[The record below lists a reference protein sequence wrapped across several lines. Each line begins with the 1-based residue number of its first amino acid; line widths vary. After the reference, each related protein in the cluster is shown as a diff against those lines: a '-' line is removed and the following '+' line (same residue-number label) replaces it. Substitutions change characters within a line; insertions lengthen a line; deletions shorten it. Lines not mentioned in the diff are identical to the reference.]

1 MSSKAGWKMKRFWKE
16 AGFAPVS
23 GGYGIRLDG
32 RPVKTP
38 AKAPLVVPSEALAR
52 AICDEWQAQGEE
64 IDPHVMPCTRSAN
77 AAIDKVMPNRAAVVR
92 MLADYADTDL
102 LCYRAEAPQALR
114 ARQDAAWDPLL
125 EWAAARHGARLEPR
139 TGIMPVPQDA
149 AATARLAAAVEA
161 LGPWP
166 LTALHDLVTL
176 SGSLVIGLA
185 ALDRH
190 LPAEDLWRR
199 ARIDEIWQA
208 EQWGEDEEAQ
218 RESEAKRRDFMHAA
232 RLLELLA
239 AR

>member
-1 MSSKAGWKMKRFWKE
+1 MSSNAGWKMKRFWKE
-16 AGFAPVS
+16 AGYSPAE
-23 GGYGIRLDG
+23 GGYAIRLDG

-38 AKAPLVVPSEALAR
+38 AKAPLVVPAEALAR

-64 IDPHVMPCTRSAN
+64 IDPHAMPCTRSAN
-77 AAIDKVMPNRAAVVR
+77 AAIDKVMPNRAAVAR

-102 LCYRAEAPQALR
+102 TCYRADAPKELR

-125 EWAAARHGARLEPR
+125 DWLASRHGARLEPR
-139 TGIMPVPQDA
+139 TGIVPIPQEDA
-149 AATARLAAAVEA
+149 AIERLTEAVDA

-190 LPAEDLWRR
+190 LPPEELWRR
-199 ARIDEIWQA
+199 ARMDEDWQA
-208 EQWGEDEEAQ
+208 EQWGEDEIAQ
-218 RESEAKRRDFMHAA
+218 RESEAKRADFLHAA
-232 RLLELLA
+232 RFLELLA
-239 AR
+239 AP